1 RWVAETQP
9 RDAVLL
15 DRKPL
20 VAFYSERRWV
30 PLPRIGPDELL
41 AVARHAG
48 ARLVVLDSREF
59 LFDRP
64 GLIPLLWG
72 PPPPGLDVLR
82 DFDAAPADRL
92 RILVANERGGAAVS
106 GADRGRVDPRRGRG
120 GGRAEPSGSAA
131 RSRPRPLRS
140 GARRS
145 RGRRGRDAVARA
157 RPAGPRGPAATA
169 AAARARRHPER
180 VGA

>member
-1 RWVAETQP
+1 
-9 RDAVLL
+9 VLL

-92 RILVANERGGAAVS
+92 RILVVNERG
-106 GADRGRVDPRRGRG
+106 
-120 GGRAEPSGSAA
+120 
-131 RSRPRPLRS
+131 
-140 GARRS
+140 
-145 RGRRGRDAVARA
+145 
-157 RPAGPRGPAATA
+157 
-169 AAARARRHPER
+169 
-180 VGA
+180 